1 MKKKS
6 HYSEW
11 ACEVEWHS
19 NVEGWIMVWQR
30 YLQCR
35 WSEQDCKCLW
45 ASTAQ
50 CAACARVMWTICH
63 RLLIATLLSS
73 FSVKLLTWRCSRAR
87 LNGPWFGLAEWKK
100 KNNRRENVWKKNDEC
115 FSPNEQDTK
124 LGCSVAMATPA
135 RQLAFFVGGCAI
147 IFDEQSGAHNC
158 K

>member
-1 MKKKS
+1 MSQAAYRYAPFQLFRQASYAKVCKS
-6 HYSEW
+6 
-11 ACEVEWHS
+11 AA
-19 NVEGWIMVWQR
+19 QR
-30 YLQCR
+30 AVVCIG
-35 WSEQDCKCLW
+35 
-45 ASTAQ
+45 
-50 CAACARVMWTICH
+50 RVG
-63 RLLIATLLSS
+63 
-73 FSVKLLTWRCSRAR
+73 K
-87 LNGPWFGLAEWKK
+87 KK